1 MCACTRLLQLAHVSC
16 ESGRAGLLPWPQIWA
31 LTRKAVA
38 HCGSR
43 KRHKVPRAGGD
54 EPVWMILSVS
64 TLYKHSP
71 YNIYAGW
78 KSTRNMKYCKK
89 NWTNNFWILYI
100 CRHVV
105 LFVHSFER
113 FKDPCITRQGPRF
126 SIRMVIGIFYSDTL
140 VIGILVLTLSI
151 CPTQPIFTNTET
163 AMLSKCTW
171 NQLQ

>member
-16 ESGRAGLLPWPQIWA
+16 DSGRAGLLPWPQIWA

-38 HCGSR
+38 HCGSH
-43 KRHKVPRAGGD
+43 KRHKVPRAGED

-113 FKDPCITRQGPRF
+113 YKVHVLLDRAPVSVSEWLLGSF
-126 SIRMVIGIFYSDTL
+126 VL
-140 VIGILVLTLSI
+140 ILIQYLSNS
-151 CPTQPIFTNTET
+151 TNFHKYWVGN
-163 AMLSKCTW
+163 AV
-171 NQLQ
+171 